1 MITSVSNPQVKH
13 LQQLARK
20 AKVRN
25 EEGVFLAEGI
35 KMFREAPKDKI
46 QNVYISKSL
55 YEEKG
60 QAFLDGT
67 EAQVLDDR
75 VFASVSDTK
84 TPQGI
89 LCVIRQFRYCM
100 EDILKKDKPLL
111 LALENL
117 QDPGNVGTI
126 LRTAEGA
133 GADAVLLSRGCVDMY
148 NPKTIRSTM
157 GSVYRVP
164 FVYTDDLERMLT
176 FLKERGIHIYA
187 AHLKGRRYYDEED
200 YRCGC
205 AFLIGNEGNGLSE
218 RVSACAD
225 TLIRIPME
233 GRVESLN
240 AAVSASIL
248 VYEAFRQRLRQ

>member
-1 MITSVSNPQVKH
+1 
-13 LQQLARK
+13 
-20 AKVRN
+20 
-25 EEGVFLAEGI
+25 
-35 KMFREAPKDKI
+35 
-46 QNVYISKSL
+46 
-55 YEEKG
+55 
-60 QAFLDGT
+60 
-67 EAQVLDDR
+67 
-75 VFASVSDTK
+75 
-84 TPQGI
+84 
-89 LCVIRQFRYCM
+89 
-100 EDILKKDKPLL
+100 
-111 LALENL
+111 
-117 QDPGNVGTI
+117 
-126 LRTAEGA
+126 
-133 GADAVLLSRGCVDMY
+133 
-148 NPKTIRSTM
+148 M

-176 FLKERGIHIYA
+176 FLKEHGIHIYA

-248 VYEAFRQRLRQ
+248 AYEAFRQRLRQ